1 MIALQLYVEG
11 QQVEMFDDETVTLSQ
26 SIQDVKAIDKIFTEF
41 TQTFSVPASK
51 VNNKIFK
58 HFYNSDIVNNLDN
71 PNVNSFD
78 GRKKIDAELYLN
90 YKPFKKGKIKL
101 EGSTLKLNKPHTYR
115 LTFFGNTVNLK
126 DLLGDTKLSSLSF
139 LANFNFKE
147 EFIVDKT
154 LLNFQLVGYIR
165 LLFPN
170 SKIIHCQRER
180 KANCLSIYKNLF
192 EADGP
197 WCYNRKEI
205 NDYYNLYLDLM
216 NFWDKKFPGEIYN
229 IKYEDLILN
238 PDTEIKKLIDT
249 LKIGWDS
256 NCLKF
261 YENKNA
267 IKTLSVNQARNKIY
281 SSSMNLHEKYKPFL
295 KEF

>member
-1 MIALQLYVEG
+1 M
-11 QQVEMFDDETVTLSQ
+11 
-26 SIQDVKAIDKIFTEF
+26 
-41 TQTFSVPASK
+41 
-51 VNNKIFK
+51 
-58 HFYNSDIVNNLDN
+58 
-71 PNVNSFD
+71 
-78 GRKKIDAELYLN
+78 
-90 YKPFKKGKIKL
+90 
-101 EGSTLKLNKPHTYR
+101 
-115 LTFFGNTVNLK
+115 
-126 DLLGDTKLSSLSF
+126 
-139 LANFNFKE
+139 
-147 EFIVDKT
+147 
-154 LLNFQLVGYIR
+154 VGFIR

-170 SKIIHCQRER
+170 SKIIHCQREP

-197 WCYNRKEI
+197 WCYNKKEI

-238 PDTEIKKLIDT
+238 PDAEIKKLIDT

-281 SSSMNLHEKYKPFL
+281 LSSLNLYEKYKPFL